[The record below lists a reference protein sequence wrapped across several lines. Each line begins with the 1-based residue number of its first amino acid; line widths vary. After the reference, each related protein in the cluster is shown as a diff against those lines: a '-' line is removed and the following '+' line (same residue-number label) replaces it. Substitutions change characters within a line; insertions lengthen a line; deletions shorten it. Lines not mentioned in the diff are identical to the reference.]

1 MNLEIFV
8 GLLQNGAILLAT
20 TLLYDIFWSSRSDVK
35 SVRYGIVAGLIIGL
49 VAILLMM
56 TPWTMSP
63 GLFFDTRSV
72 LYLNSALFMGPIATV
87 VAALVGIVYRAYI
100 GGSGVYMGIATIVL
114 VSVVSIIW
122 KKIFPNWRKS
132 KDWVHLLS
140 CGFICHTIVLSAI
153 ILLSDSQDRVTMVK
167 NMSIPFLILY
177 PLISLS
183 VGKLLINRIENHK
196 VRQKLELSD
205 ARYESFIDTSEDMI
219 FMKDNSRKYIVVN
232 SNFCKALS
240 KQKYELI
247 DNSDD
252 TIFTGEMSKKY
263 YESDLYVIN
272 SKKTVRYE
280 EVFPDKVTETV
291 KFPISLG
298 YNITGVAAIIRDI
311 TSKYKMRELQEVL
324 LYLSR
329 LSLVDNDLD
338 VFLQKV
344 HFNMKKVINADNF
357 YIALY
362 NKEDETYSYPYF
374 IDQKESIEPGFKEQ
388 LKGSLTDYV
397 RIMGKGLLVTPEVE
411 KEINNYYP
419 LKVYGEYSQV
429 WMGAP
434 LMDSGL
440 KEVIGVAVVQDYRD
454 VAAYTQEDFN
464 LFEIFANTIGTYI
477 EKLEF
482 VRKLQK
488 AKESAESSDRFKT
501 IFLANVTH
509 DIRTPLNGIIGFS
522 DILQSELDGEEHKE
536 YASII
541 NSSAHKLLYTINS
554 VMDIAKIEAGE
565 ITVIKE
571 NFCLVELVKD
581 LNRFFAK
588 NPKSKVKIIM
598 STPLDVEKFEIYS
611 DKMKLEQ
618 ILINLINNSLKFT
631 INGFVEFGFKFD
643 NNSYTIYVKDTGIG
657 ISKENQK
664 MIFERFKQVDTHQKV
679 KAVGTGLGLS
689 IVKEFSELLN
699 GEISLESELDRGSI
713 FMVKFSREQ

>member
-1 MNLEIFV
+1 MNQELIV
-8 GLLQNGAILLAT
+8 GLLQNGSILLAA
-20 TLLYDIFWSSRSDVK
+20 TLLYDIFWSNKSDVK
-35 SVRYGIVAGLIIGL
+35 SYGYGIVSGIIIGL
-49 VAILLMM
+49 VAILLMK

-63 GLFFDTRSV
+63 GIFFDTRSV
-72 LYLNSALFMGPIATV
+72 LYLNSALFMGPIATLI
-87 VAALVGIVYRAYI
+87 AAFMGVIYRIYV
-100 GGSGVYMGIATIVL
+100 GGSGVYMGVATIIIVAF
-114 VSVVSIIW
+114 VSIIW

-132 KDWVHLLS
+132 KDWLHLLA
-140 CGFICHTIVLSAI
+140 CGFVCHSLVLSAV
-153 ILLSDSQDRVTMVK
+153 ILLSNSNDRLSVVE
-167 NMSIPFLILY
+167 NMAIPFLILY
-177 PLISLS
+177 PLISLA

-196 VRQKLELSD
+196 IRKRLELSD

-219 FMKDNSRKYIVVN
+219 FMKDNNRKYIVVN

-240 KQKYELI
+240 KEKFELI

-252 TIFTGEMSKKY
+252 TIFEGEMSKKY

-272 SKKTVRYE
+272 SKKTIRYE
-280 EVFPDKVTETV
+280 EKLVDKVTETV

-311 TSKYKMRELQEVL
+311 TYKYKMRELQEVL

-357 YIALY
+357 YIAIY
-362 NKEDETYSYPYF
+362 NKDDETYSYPYF

-411 KEINNYYP
+411 MEINKHYP

-440 KEVIGVAVVQDYRD
+440 KEVIGVVVVQDYRD
-454 VAAYTQEDFN
+454 QAAYSMEDFN

-482 VRKLQK
+482 VHKLQK

-522 DILQSELDGEEHKE
+522 DILQSEIDSQEHKE

-541 NSSAHKLLYTINS
+541 NSSAHKLLFTINS

-571 NFCLVELVKD
+571 SFDLVSIIKD

-588 NPKSKVKIIM
+588 RQENKVKILM
-598 STPLDVEKFEIYS
+598 SLPEDLESFEIYS
-611 DKMKLEQ
+611 DKIKVEQ
-618 ILINLINNSLKFT
+618 ILINLINNSIKFT
-631 INGFVEFGFKFD
+631 ISGYVEFGFKFD
-643 NNSYTIYVKDTGIG
+643 STTYTIFVKDSGIG
-657 ISKENQK
+657 ISRENQK

-679 KAVGTGLGLS
+679 KTMGTGLGLS

-699 GEISLESELDRGSI
+699 GEIFLESELDRGSI
-713 FMVKFSREQ
+713 FMVKFNRDI

>member
-35 SVRYGIVAGLIIGL
+35 SVRYGIAAGLIIGL

-63 GLFFDTRSV
+63 GIFFDSRSV
-72 LYLNSALFMGPIATV
+72 LYLNSALFMGPIATI
-87 VAALVGIVYRAYI
+87 VAALVGVIYRAYL
-100 GGSGVYMGIATIVL
+100 GGSGVYMGIATIL
-114 VSVVSIIW
+114 IVSLVSIIW

-132 KDWVHLLS
+132 KDWLHLLA
-140 CGFICHTIVLSAI
+140 CGFVCHSLVLSAV
-153 ILLSDSQDRVTMVK
+153 ILVSDSQNRIGVIQ
-167 NMSIPFLILY
+167 NMALPFLILY
-177 PLISLS
+177 PLISLA
-183 VGKLLINRIENHK
+183 VGKLLINRIQNHK

-240 KQKYELI
+240 RDKFELI
-247 DNSDD
+247 GESDD
-252 TIFTGEMSKKY
+252 TIFDENLSVKY
-263 YESDLYVIN
+263 LESDLYVIN
-272 SKKTVRYE
+272 SKKTIRYE
-280 EVFPDKVTETV
+280 EVFPNKVTETV

-298 YNITGVAAIIRDI
+298 YNVTGVAAIIRDV
-311 TSKYKMRELQEVL
+311 TSKYKMREMQEVL

-374 IDQKESIEPGFKEQ
+374 IDQKESIEPGLKEQ

-411 KEINNYYP
+411 KKINNYYP

-454 VAAYTQEDFN
+454 VAAYTEEDFN

-477 EKLEF
+477 EKLDF

-488 AKESAESSDRFKT
+488 SKDSAESSDRFKT

-522 DILQSELDGEEHKE
+522 DILQSELDSEEFKE

-554 VMDIAKIEAGE
+554 VMDMAKIEAGE

-571 NFCLVELVKD
+571 SFCLVELVKD

-588 NPKSKVKIIM
+588 NPKSKVKITM
-598 STPLDVEKFEIYS
+598 SIPSDIDRFDIYS
-611 DKMKLEQ
+611 DKMKIEQ

-631 INGFVEFGFKFD
+631 IAGFVEFGFKFD
-643 NNSYTIYVKDTGIG
+643 SDSYTIFVKDSGIG

-679 KAVGTGLGLS
+679 KAIGTGLGLS
-689 IVKEFSELLN
+689 IVKEFAELLN
-699 GEISLESELDRGSI
+699 GKISLDSELDRGSV
-713 FMVKFSREQ
+713 FMVKFSRDV